1 MKSQELTYPM
11 YINGKQIMLDDS
23 FEVEN
28 PATNEVIGRVPNG
41 TATEAR
47 RAADA
52 AHEAF
57 KTWSK
62 TSAYERAALL
72 ESWHRVIDE
81 RLEELA
87 VIMVKEQGKPLA
99 EARGEMQYANS
110 FVKWYAEEAKRI
122 YGESIPASVA
132 SKRIM
137 VQKQPVGVVAAITPW
152 NFPAAMITR
161 KVAPALAA
169 GCTVVIKPAEQTPL
183 TALLL
188 AECAE
193 AAGIPAGVIN
203 VVTTQNPAEVSDVW
217 MEDSRVK
224 KVTFTGSTPIGKYL
238 MRKAADTVKKVSL
251 ELGGLAPFIIAED
264 ADIEAAV
271 KGVIVSKFRNAGQ
284 TCICANRIF
293 VHESIKKTF
302 LQAFQQAVESL
313 KVGNGLEDG
322 TEIGPLIDKA
332 AVKKVQAQLQDAVS
346 KGAVIHG
353 ESGQNMEKG
362 YFMKPVVLSGVTDE
376 MLCMKEETF
385 GPLAPVT
392 AFNTDE
398 EAIERA
404 NDTPFGLAAYVYTSS
419 LKKAVTYSEN
429 LDYGIVGVNDSAPSV
444 AQAPFG
450 GMKESG
456 LGREGGHFGLEEFL
470 EVKYISLQV

>member
-1 MKSQELTYPM
+1 M
-11 YINGKQIMLDDS
+11 YINGKKIMLDDS
-23 FEVEN
+23 FAVEN
-28 PATNEVIGRVPNG
+28 PATNETVGRVPNG
-41 TATEAR
+41 TAAEAR
-47 RAADA
+47 LAADA

-72 ESWHRVIDE
+72 ESWHKVIND

-183 TALLL
+183 TALML

-193 AAGIPAGVIN
+193 EAGIPAGVIN
-203 VVTTQNPAEVSDVW
+203 VVTTQNPAEISDVW

-224 KVTFTGSTPIGKYL
+224 KVTFTGSTPIGKHL

-293 VHESIKKTF
+293 VHESKKVPF
-302 LQAFQQAVESL
+302 LQAFEQAVEGL

-322 TEIGPLIDKA
+322 TVIGPLIDDA
-332 AVKKVQAQLQDAVS
+332 AVKKVHEQLEDAVA

-353 ESGQNMEKG
+353 ESGQTVEKG
-362 YFMKPVVLSGVTDE
+362 YFINPVILSEVNDE

-392 AFNTDE
+392 TFRTDD

-404 NDTPFGLAAYVYTSS
+404 NATPFGLAAYVYTGS

-429 LDYGIVGVNDSAPSV
+429 LEYGIIGVNDSAPST

-456 LGREGGHFGLEEFL
+456 LGREGGHFGLNEFL
-470 EVKYISLQV
+470 EVKYVSFQV

>member
-1 MKSQELTYPM
+1 M